1 MKPDGG
7 AAGTIIFLDEEGKNA
22 AGREDGWAD
31 HWLAN
36 GYSVL
41 LADLSG
47 MGEIGGGYSGGD
59 ARIDDVPLNIWYAGI
74 LTGRS
79 IAAIDGVEIRWIRKF
94 VRTSCTGQVRIA

>member
-59 ARIDDVPLNIWYAGI
+59 ARIDDVPLHIWYAGI
-74 LTGRS
+74 LTGRC
-79 IAAIDGVEIRWIRKF
+79 IYDLPAEEF
-94 VRTSCTGQVRIA
+94 NRIWTFDHQIQICKGTY